1 MAYDI
6 GVRLGVD
13 GEQAFRSSINAI
25 NANIKSMGSELK
37 AVTAQFAKNAD
48 SEEALTAKNQVLA
61 KSIAATKDKIS
72 VLDKQLE
79 RQAEKL
85 RELGK
90 AADEAAAAHGKDSEE
105 ALRAQNAYNN
115 QAKAVAKLQDQL
127 NGAKAELAGMEN
139 AVRDN
144 QEAIDGLGRE
154 VEDAGEAMDEAG
166 RSAVSFGDI
175 LKANIISDLVV
186 DGIRRITDGLKDFAR
201 FSLESGMNFE
211 AQMSRVQAISG
222 ATAEDA
228 GRLAEK
234 AKEMGETTVFSA
246 TESAQALEYM
256 AMAGWKTDDM
266 LDGLAGIMNLAAAS
280 GEDLAATSDIVTD
293 ALTAFGLTAADS
305 THFADV
311 LAVASSN
318 ANTNVG
324 MMGET
329 FKYVAPVAGAM
340 GYTVEDAAVAIGLMA
355 NSSIKA
361 SSAGTALRTL
371 MTNMAKPTSDM
382 ADAMY
387 YLGVSLTDDEG
398 NMHSFME
405 VMDQLREGFKGG
417 RISQEEYAA
426 AMENWQGMYERGSV
440 DLVEYTRAV
449 TALDIALNG
458 TNESQQAEIAA
469 MLAGKEAMSG
479 LLAIVNASP
488 GDYQKLIDAIYD
500 ADGAAKEMSDTMVDN
515 LAGNLKLMGSAAEG
529 VGNALYEKFSEP
541 LKGAAEGASRFL
553 SGIKQM
559 LEGTRTLKQF
569 GYLLNSIFQNFI
581 LDATGSM
588 GKTVSESWAMV
599 TGMLKEKIVD
609 SVASL
614 SQYIQENMPSLIS
627 SGLDFLAG
635 LASSIREG
643 AGVMVDAGIQLVTS
657 LAQGLADSFPT
668 IIEKLPGIVS
678 DIAGVI
684 NDNALKILAAGV
696 NIVVTLGKGL
706 IQAIPALV
714 KNLPQII
721 LAIVDVFSAFNWMN
735 LGKNIMT
742 GLNNGI
748 KSLLGNVRTT
758 AKTVVQN
765 LRTVFGDL
773 PGYLKA
779 IGKDMIQGLWNG
791 IKSMGAWLKE
801 KVAGFIS
808 GIVGFLSGG
817 MRNEAANAAKSA
829 ASSRSAAPAA
839 LAAEWVPDPEPF
851 PGPFPGPFRAAR
863 FSGGEALSQAVTRS
877 LSNAEAQT
885 RASAAIRRVQRDMA
899 DAGASAAAYY
909 TAPERRSGGN
919 PPAGNAWNG
928 ITAAELASAIRQELN
943 GMKVEMDGRTVGRLV
958 ATQQGNMGRALGT
971 L

>member
-13 GEQAFRSSINAI
+13 GEKAFRSSINAI

-37 AVTAQFAKNAD
+37 AVTAQFAKNAE

-61 KSIAATKDKIS
+61 KSIAATKEKIS

-85 RELGK
+85 RDLGQALDDVVK
-90 AADEAAAAHGKDSEE
+90 SHGAESKE
-105 ALRAQNAYNN
+105 ALAAQNAYNN

-139 AVRDN
+139 AVKDN
-144 QEAIDGLGRE
+144 KDAIDGLGRE

-166 RSAVSFGDI
+166 QNAVSFGDI

-186 DGIRRITDGLKDFAR
+186 EGIRKITDGLKDFAR

-222 ATAEDA
+222 ATAEEA
-228 GRLAEK
+228 GLLADK
-234 AKEMGETTVFSA
+234 AKEMGESTVFSA

-266 LDGLAGIMNLAAAS
+266 LSGLAGIMNLAAAS

-405 VMDQLREGFKGG
+405 VMDQLRDGFKGG

-426 AMENWQGMYERGSV
+426 AMENWKGMYERGSV
-440 DLVEYTRAV
+440 DLVQYTRAV

-488 GDYQKLIDAIYD
+488 ADYQKLTDAIYN
-500 ADGAAKEMSDTMVDN
+500 ADGAAQEMAETMTDN
-515 LAGNLKLMGSAAEG
+515 LSGSLTLMQSAAEG
-529 VGNALYEKFSEP
+529 VGISLYEKVKEP
-541 LKGAAEGASRFL
+541 LTAVINDITNNALPAV
-553 SGIKQM
+553 Q
-559 LEGTRTLKQF
+559 QF
-569 GYLLNSIFQNFI
+569 I
-581 LDATGSM
+581 
-588 GKTVSESWAMV
+588 
-599 TGMLKEKIVD
+599 D
-609 SVASL
+609 SVDTEDITAGINGFLGAMQTLIPVLVGATAAMSAYKTASSIAGLIDKLKIATNSQTVAQAALNAVMNANPFVLVATLIAGL
-614 SQYIQENMPSLIS
+614 STALVTLYMTNETFRNKVNAAWTSVTTTIS
-627 SGLDFLAG
+627 SGAQKIKTFFTETIPNAG
-635 LASSIREG
+635 RKAVDWFTSIPDQMKK
-643 AGVMVDAGIQLVTS
+643 V
-657 LAQGLADSFPT
+657 
-668 IIEKLPGIVS
+668 
-678 DIAGVI
+678 
-684 NDNALKILAAGV
+684 
-696 NIVVTLGKGL
+696 
-706 IQAIPALV
+706 
-714 KNLPQII
+714 
-721 LAIVDVFSAFNWMN
+721 
-735 LGKNIMT
+735 
-742 GLNNGI
+742 
-748 KSLLGNVRTT
+748 
-758 AKTVVQN
+758 
-765 LRTVFGDL
+765 
-773 PGYLKA
+773 
-779 IGKDMIQGLWNG
+779 GKDLITSLWNG
-791 IKSMGAWLKE
+791 INDKVEWLKS
-801 KVAGFIS
+801 KVS
-808 GIVGFLSGG
+808 GVIESIKGIFGGGSSSTASSGG
-817 MRNEAANAAKSA
+817 GARRSSA
-829 ASSRSAAPAA
+829 AAPAA
-839 LAAEWVPDPEPF
+839 MAVWEPEAEPNPA
-851 PGPFPGPFRAAR
+851 PFRAAR
-863 FSGGEALSQAVTRS
+863 FGGGLIPQALTRS
-877 LSNAEAQT
+877 LSETEAGVRT
-885 RASAAIRRVQRDMA
+885 TAAIRRVQRDMA
-899 DAGASAAAYY
+899 DAGASVAAYY
-909 TAPERRSGGN
+909 TAPERRGGGN
-919 PPAGNAWNG
+919 PSAGNAGNG
-928 ITAAELASAIRQELN
+928 VDAAAIGQAVREALE
-943 GMKVEMDGRTVGRLV
+943 GAKVVVDGRTLGRV
-958 ATQQGNMGRALGT
+958 TMTQQSNMGRAFGT
-971 L
+971 A

>member
-13 GEQAFRSSINAI
+13 GEKAFRSSINAI
-25 NANIKSMGSELK
+25 NANIKAMGSELK
-37 AVTAQFAKNAD
+37 AVTAQFAKSAD
-48 SEEALTAKNQVLA
+48 SEEALAAKNQVLA
-61 KSIAATKDKIS
+61 KSIAATKDKIG
-72 VLDKQLE
+72 VLDKELE
-79 RQAEKL
+79 RQTEKF
-85 RELGK
+85 RDLGQ
-90 AADEAAAAHGKDSEE
+90 ALDDVVRAHGAESKE
-105 ALRAQNAYNN
+105 ALAAQNAYNN

-139 AVRDN
+139 AVKDN
-144 QEAIDGLGRE
+144 QDAINGLGRE
-154 VEDAGEAMDEAG
+154 VEDAGDAFEEAG
-166 RSAVSFGDI
+166 NSAVSFGDL

-186 DGIRRITDGLKDFAR
+186 EGIRRITDGLKDFAR

-222 ATAEDA
+222 ATAEEA
-228 GRLAEK
+228 GLLADK
-234 AKEMGETTVFSA
+234 AKEMGESTVFSA

-266 LDGLAGIMNLAAAS
+266 LSGLAGIMNLAAAS

-340 GYTVEDAAVAIGLMA
+340 GYNVEDVAVAIGLMA

-398 NMHSFME
+398 NMYSFMDI
-405 VMDQLREGFKGG
+405 MDQLRKGFEGG
-417 RISQEEYAA
+417 RITQEEYAA
-426 AMENWQGMYERGSV
+426 SMENWRDMLESGSIEL
-440 DLVEYTRAV
+440 DAYYRAV

-488 GDYQKLIDAIYD
+488 EDYAKLIGAIED
-500 ADGAAKEMSDTMVDN
+500 ADGAALEMSKTMTDN
-515 LAGNLKLMGSAAEG
+515 LSGSLTLMGSAAEG
-529 VGNALYEKFSEP
+529 VGVALYEKFSEP
-541 LKGAAEGASRFL
+541 LKGAAEGVSRFL

-559 LEGTRTLKQF
+559 IDGTRTLKQF

-588 GKTVSESWAMV
+588 GSTVSESWAMV
-599 TGMLKEKIVD
+599 TGMLKEKIVE

-614 SQYIQENMPSLIS
+614 SQYIQENMPSIIS

-684 NDNALKILAAGV
+684 NDNAPKILEAGI

-714 KNLPQII
+714 KNLPAIVN
-721 LAIVDVFSAFNWMN
+721 AIVDVFAAFNWMS
-735 LGKNIMT
+735 LGKNIMN
-742 GLNNGI
+742 GLINGI
-748 KSLLGNVRTT
+748 KGLLGNVKVT

-765 LRTVFGDL
+765 LRTVFSDL
-773 PGYLKA
+773 PGYLKSV
-779 IGKDMIQGLWNG
+779 GKDMIQGLWEG
-791 IKSMGAWLKE
+791 IKSMGTWIKD
-801 KVAGFIS
+801 KVAGFIG
-808 GIVGFLSGG
+808 GIVGTLSGG
-817 MRNEAANAAKSA
+817 ARNDVANAAKSA
-829 ASSRSAAPAA
+829 AVSGRSAAPAM
-839 LAAEWVPDPEPF
+839 LAAEAGEET
-851 PGPFPGPFRAAR
+851 GPMLFRAAR
-863 FSGGEALSQAVTRS
+863 MSGGESLPQAVTRS
-877 LSNAEAQT
+877 LSDTESNL
-885 RASAAIRRVQRDMA
+885 RATAAIRRVQRDMDNTA
-899 DAGASAAAYY
+899 ASVAAYY
-909 TAPERRSGGN
+909 TAPERRTSGN
-919 PPAGNAWNG
+919 PPASTAGNAVD
-928 ITAAELASAIRQELN
+928 AAAIGRAVREALE
-943 GMKVEMDGRTVGRLV
+943 GAKVVVDGRTLGRV
-958 ATQQGNMGRALGT
+958 TMTQQNNMGRAFGT
-971 L
+971 A